1 VELRQLRHFLCV
13 AETGSFSKAAVRLS
27 VTQPVLSRE
36 VRMLEEEFGEQLFY
50 RNGRGV
56 VLSTAGELLAG
67 HARSMV
73 EISDR
78 LKADMAARRDAP
90 SGKVVIA
97 MPPSIGWVL
106 TVPLVQRCLAA
117 YPGISL
123 HAVEGFSG
131 HVLEWLATGRID
143 IGIVYN
149 APKHPTLLMEPLLEE
164 ELILLGPPDDPAGL
178 GEGPVK
184 AERLAS
190 VPLIMPARPHGL
202 RVQVDQEMNQA
213 GVTLR
218 IEHEMDAMS
227 STLSLVEAG
236 VGYTILCYAATQ
248 PRISANRLR
257 WWPLIDPP
265 LVRHLMLATAVQRP
279 MTTAAK
285 LVIRLVRALVGE
297 LCWTPARDD
306 PQEERARVPEPAGRS

>member
-1 VELRQLRHFLCV
+1 MELRQLRHFLCV

-27 VTQPVLSRE
+27 LTQPVLSRE

-67 HARSMV
+67 HAREMV
-73 EISDR
+73 GISDR
-78 LKADMAARRDAP
+78 LKAEMSARRDAP

-164 ELILLGPPDDPAGL
+164 ELILLGPPGDPAGL
-178 GEGPVK
+178 GDGPVR
-184 AERLAS
+184 AERLTS

-202 RVQVDQEMNQA
+202 RVQVDQEMAQA
-213 GVTLR
+213 GVSLR
-218 IEHEMDAMS
+218 IEHEMDAMN

-236 VGYTILCYAATQ
+236 VGYTILCYAATE
-248 PRISANRLR
+248 PRIAAHRLR

-279 MTTAAK
+279 MTSAAK
-285 LVIRLVRALVGE
+285 IVIRLVRALVGE
-297 LCWTPARDD
+297 LSIPRQSNT
-306 PQEERARVPEPAGRS
+306 

>member
-1 VELRQLRHFLCV
+1 MELRQLRHFLCV

-27 VTQPVLSRE
+27 LTQPVLSRE
-36 VRMLEEEFGEQLFY
+36 VRLLEDEFGEQLFY

-56 VLSTAGELLAG
+56 VLSTAGELVAG
-67 HARSMV
+67 HARQMV
-73 EISDR
+73 DISDR
-78 LKADMAARRDAP
+78 LKVEMAARRGEP

-117 YPGISL
+117 FPAISL

-131 HVLEWLATGRID
+131 HVLEWLATGRVD

-164 ELILLGPPDDPAGL
+164 ELILLGPWGDPAGL
-178 GEGPVK
+178 GPGPVN
-184 AERLAS
+184 AHRLAS

-202 RVQVDQEMNQA
+202 RVQVDNEMHRA

-218 IEHEMDAMS
+218 IEHEMDAMA
-227 STLSLVEAG
+227 STLALVEAG
-236 VGYTILCYAATQ
+236 VGYTILCYAATH
-248 PRISANRLR
+248 PRIVANRLR
-257 WWPLIDPP
+257 WWPLTDPP

-279 MTTAAK
+279 MTSAAK
-285 LVIRLVRALVGE
+285 IVIRLVRGLVGE
-297 LCWTPARDD
+297 LCWTPD
-306 PQEERARVPEPAGRS
+306 GRETGPT

>member
-1 VELRQLRHFLCV
+1 MELRQLRHFLCV

-27 VTQPVLSRE
+27 LTQPVLSRE
-36 VRMLEEEFGEQLFY
+36 VRLLEEEFGEQLFY

-67 HARSMV
+67 HARDMV
-73 EISDR
+73 GISDR
-78 LKADMAARRDAP
+78 LKAEMSARRDAP

-131 HVLEWLATGRID
+131 HVLEWLSTGRID

-149 APKHPTLLMEPLLEE
+149 ASKHPTLLMEPLLEE
-164 ELILLGPPDDPAGL
+164 ELILLGPPNDPAGL
-178 GEGPVK
+178 GDGPVD
-184 AERLAS
+184 AERLAT

-202 RVQVDQEMNQA
+202 RVQVDQEMARA
-213 GVTLR
+213 GVSLR

-236 VGYTILCYAATQ
+236 VGYTILCYAATK
-248 PRISANRLR
+248 PRIAAHRLR
-257 WWPLIDPP
+257 WWPLVDPP
-265 LVRHLMLATAVQRP
+265 LVRHLMLGTAVQRP
-279 MTTAAK
+279 MTSAAK
-285 LVIRLVRALVGE
+285 IVIRLVRALVGE
-297 LCWTPARDD
+297 LSWTPDAT
-306 PQEERARVPEPAGRS
+306 RALAAAETVVNQA

>member
-1 VELRQLRHFLCV
+1 MEFRRLRHFLCV

-27 VTQPVLSRE
+27 LTQPVLSRE

-56 VLSTAGELLAG
+56 VLSAAGELLAR
-67 HARSMV
+67 HAREML

-78 LKADMAARRDAP
+78 LNADMVARRDAP
-90 SGKVVIA
+90 TGKVAIA
-97 MPPSIGWVL
+97 IPPSIGWVI

-123 HAVEGFSG
+123 HAIEGFSG
-131 HVLEWLATGRID
+131 HVLEWLSTGRID

-149 APKHPTLLMEPLLEE
+149 VPKYPTLLTEPLLEE
-164 ELILLGPPDDPAGL
+164 ELILLGPRGDPAGL
-178 GEGPVK
+178 GEGPVT
-184 AERLAS
+184 AQRLAF

-202 RVQVDQEMNQA
+202 RVQVDNEMAQA

-218 IEHEMDAMS
+218 IDHEMDAMN
-227 STLSLVEAG
+227 STLFLVEAG
-236 VGYTILCYAATQ
+236 LGYTILCYAATQ
-248 PRISANRLR
+248 PRISVNRLR
-257 WWPLIDPP
+257 WWPLTDPP

-279 MTTAAK
+279 MTNAAK
-285 LVIRLVRALVGE
+285 LVIRLVREVVGE
-297 LCWTPARDD
+297 LSWAPVTKIA
-306 PQEERARVPEPAGRS
+306 PE